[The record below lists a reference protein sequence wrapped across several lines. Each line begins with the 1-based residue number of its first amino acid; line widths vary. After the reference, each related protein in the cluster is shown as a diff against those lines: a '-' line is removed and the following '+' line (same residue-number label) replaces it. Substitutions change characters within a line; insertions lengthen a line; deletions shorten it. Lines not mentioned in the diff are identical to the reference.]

1 MSDATLSGAYLGWFV
16 LALPLLGAII
26 LALIPGEPSRALTRV
41 IGVGSVA
48 AAFVL
53 VLSLFAQQLSV
64 DAEERAG
71 TSTLWEWIDLGSLQ
85 VDLKILVDP
94 LSVLMMLVITGVG
107 SLIVLYSTEYMSH
120 DRDYRR
126 FFVEMDFFIFAM
138 LVLVLAANFVF
149 LIVGWALVGLA
160 SYLLIGYYYDRPS
173 AVAAAKKAFVINV
186 LGDIGLV
193 LAAFLLVREL
203 GTLDFAEVFA
213 AAPAQLGQG
222 SFVAEMVALLL
233 FVGAAAKS
241 AQIPLHTWLPDAMEG
256 PTPVSALIH
265 AATMVT
271 AGVYLIVRTN
281 VLFELAPHIGD
292 LVAVTGA
299 VTLFVAAT
307 IAMVQ
312 EDIKRVLAWSTVSQ
326 IGYMVMAAGLGLYSS
341 GMFHFLTH
349 AFFKAALFL
358 AAGIVIHALADE
370 QSLDR
375 MGGLRKHL
383 RVAYFATAAGCL
395 AIAGIPPF
403 SGFFSKDEIL
413 AGALEAGT
421 LGQVLAVVGLI
432 GAGLTS
438 FYMFRLLFR
447 AFHGTE
453 PEGGY
458 AHAPHPSGK
467 AMAVPV
473 GILAVLAT
481 VGGLLQIPFVSHNLR
496 DWLEPAITADPGI
509 EATHG
514 GEILIIIASLAV
526 AAIGIGTAWW
536 MFGKG
541 SERRL
546 AYAHK
551 LPRLRAFLLDQW
563 RFDEVYE
570 AAVIQP
576 GRDLGDAGVRSAEI
590 GVGQGPIIAAEA
602 VTGAGARILSRVE
615 NGLVRTYAM
624 AVIAGAAIVGILLVL
639 AR

>member
-1 MSDATLSGAYLGWFV
+1 MSDVALSGAYLGWFV
-16 LALPLLGAII
+16 LALPLLGAIV

-53 VLSLFAQQLSV
+53 VVSLFAQQLSN
-64 DAEERAG
+64 DAERRAG
-71 TSTLWEWIDLGSLQ
+71 TSTLWTWVDLGSLQ

-107 SLIVLYSTEYMSH
+107 SLIILYSTEYMSH

-138 LVLVLAANFVF
+138 LVLVLAANFLF

-160 SYLLIGYYYDRPS
+160 SYLLIGYYHDRPS

-193 LAAFLLVREL
+193 LAAFLLVRQL

-213 AAPAQLGQG
+213 KAPQGLGDG
-222 SFVAEMVALLL
+222 TFIAEMVALLL

-271 AGVYLIVRTN
+271 AGVYLIVRCN
-281 VLFELAPHIGD
+281 VLYELAPHMSD
-292 LVAVTGA
+292 AVAVVGA

-307 IAMVQ
+307 IATVQ
-312 EDIKRVLAWSTVSQ
+312 DDIKRVLAWSTVSQ

-358 AAGIVIHALADE
+358 AAGIVIHALHDE

-375 MGGLRKHL
+375 MGGLKNHL
-383 RVAYFATAAGCL
+383 KVAYFATAAGCL

-413 AGALEAGT
+413 AGAIEAGT
-421 LGQVLAVVGLI
+421 LGKVLAGVGLV
-432 GAGLTS
+432 GAGLTA

-447 AFHGTE
+447 AFHGPE
-453 PEGGY
+453 PDGGY
-458 AHAPHPSGK
+458 HETPHASGS
-467 AMAVPV
+467 AMAAPV
-473 GILAVLAT
+473 VILAALAT
-481 VGGLLQIPFVSHNLR
+481 VGGFIQIPFVSHNLR

-509 EATHG
+509 EAGHG
-514 GEILIIIASLAV
+514 QETLIIVLSLAV
-526 AAIGIGTAWW
+526 AAIGIAAAWW
-536 MFGKG
+536 LFGSG
-541 SERRL
+541 PERRL
-546 AYAHK
+546 ARAQK

-570 AAVIQP
+570 AAVVQP
-576 GRDLGDAGVRSAEI
+576 GRDLGDAGVRAGER
-590 GVGQGPIIAAEA
+590 GVGQGPVIAAEA

-624 AVIAGAAIVGILLVL
+624 AVIAGAAIVGAILIL